1 MIRAVI
7 FDVGG
12 VLLTLG
18 INQYLEVLA
27 RELGSDQ
34 VAGVYRRW
42 GERLERGEVHE
53 VDLWRQ
59 VSGRICPEVAIDH
72 VMTAS
77 FPPIPV
83 MIDFAAELRARGV
96 QTAILSN
103 TVPSHVRAMG
113 FLDGF
118 DPIAMSCAI
127 GARKPEREA
136 FQYVLDRLGLPPDEV
151 AYIDDSAENVAA
163 GRALGLKALWHDG
176 NVERTRR
183 LILGWLK
190 ARVSRS

>member
-1 MIRAVI
+1 M
-7 FDVGG
+7 
-12 VLLTLG
+12 
-18 INQYLEVLA
+18 
-27 RELGSDQ
+27 
-34 VAGVYRRW
+34 
-42 GERLERGEVHE
+42 GERLERGEVQE
-53 VDLWRQ
+53 VDLWRE
-59 VSGRICPEVAIDH
+59 VSGRIWPEGAFDH
-72 VMTAS
+72 VFTAS

-163 GRALGLKALWHDG
+163 GKGPRLESPLARRQRGADPPPHPRMAQGAGLPVMTPSQCG
-176 NVERTRR
+176 QNGGGRR
-183 LILGWLK
+183 SLCPTP
-190 ARVSRS
+190 